1 MMKRLLLN
9 NSRSLSPKCNR
20 LMTSSHEIETKTYTN
35 NSSNNNGLNGQNG
48 YNGQNGQNGQ
58 NGRVSCAVSRSVNW
72 FYNQSAIDI
81 AAAKVTKFYLI

>member
-9 NSRSLSPKCNR
+9 SRRSLSPGCNG
-20 LMTSSHEIETKTYTN
+20 LMTSSHEIATKTFTKSSTN
-35 NSSNNNGLNGQNG
+35 NINNNNTINGHNG
-48 YNGQNGQNGQ
+48 YNGQ

-81 AAAKVTKFYLI
+81 EAAKVSKFYLI